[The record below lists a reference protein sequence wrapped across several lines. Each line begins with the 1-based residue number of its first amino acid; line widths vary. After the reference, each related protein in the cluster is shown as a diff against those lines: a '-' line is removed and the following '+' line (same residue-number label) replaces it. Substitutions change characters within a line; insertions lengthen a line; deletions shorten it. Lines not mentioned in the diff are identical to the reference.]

1 MIIVSSREFRDKQK
15 SYLDKVDE
23 GVEVLIQRG
32 KNKSYRIVPVDKD
45 DTLMSKEE
53 FFAKIDKALEEA
65 EQGNVTRIN
74 SKEELS
80 TFFDSL

>member
-1 MIIVSSREFRDKQK
+1 MVIVSSREFRDNQK

-32 KNKSYRIVPVDKD
+32 KNKSYRIVPVKED

-53 FFAKIDKALEEA
+53 FFAKIDQSLLDIQE
-65 EQGNVTRIN
+65 GRFTRV
-74 SKEELS
+74 SGKEELKE
-80 TFFDSL
+80 FLDGL

>member
-1 MIIVSSREFRDKQK
+1 MVIVSSREFRDKQK

-23 GVEVLIQRG
+23 GVEVLIRRG
-32 KNKSYRIVPVDKD
+32 KNKSYRIIPVTED

-65 EQGNVTRIN
+65 EQGKVTRIR

-80 TFFDSL
+80 AFFDSL

>member
-23 GVEVLIQRG
+23 GVEILIRRG
-32 KNKSYRIVPVDKD
+32 KNKSYKIVPVQED

-53 FFAKIDKALEEA
+53 FFAMIDRALEEA
-65 EQGNVTRIN
+65 EQGKVTRIQ

>member
-1 MIIVSSREFRDKQK
+1 MVIVSSREFRDKQK
-15 SYLDKVDE
+15 TYLDKVDE

-32 KNKSYRIVPVDKD
+32 KNKSYRIIPVEED

-53 FFAKIDKALEEA
+53 FFAKIERALEEA
-65 EQGNVTRIN
+65 EQGKVTRIT

-80 TFFDSL
+80 AFFDSL

>member
-1 MIIVSSREFRDKQK
+1 MVIISSREFRDKQK

-23 GVEVLIQRG
+23 GVEVLIRRG
-32 KNKSYRIVPVDKD
+32 KNKSYRIIPVQED

-65 EQGNVTRIN
+65 EQGKVTRIR

-80 TFFDSL
+80 AFFDSL

>member
-1 MIIVSSREFRDKQK
+1 MVIVSSREFRDKQK

-32 KNKSYRIVPVDKD
+32 KNKSYRIVPVEKD
-45 DTLMSKEE
+45 DTLMSKED

>member
-23 GVEVLIQRG
+23 GVEILIRRG
-32 KNKSYRIVPVDKD
+32 KNKSYKIVPVQED

-53 FFAKIDKALEEA
+53 FFAMIDRALEEA
-65 EQGNVTRIN
+65 EQGKVT
-74 SKEELS
+74 
-80 TFFDSL
+80 

>member
-32 KNKSYRIVPVDKD
+32 KNKSYRIVPVEKD
-45 DTLMSKEE
+45 DTLMSKED